1 MEKNDDSGEK
11 VLQNQTLK
19 GKESAEEE
27 GESVC
32 GGGGGVSE
40 WDGEGVRTGRG
51 PEASYQMST
60 HSLEALAEATLSSV
74 TNLKWWRLQPPVT

>member
-1 MEKNDDSGEK
+1 MEKKKNDDSGEK

-27 GESVC
+27 GESVW
-32 GGGGGVSE
+32 GGGGASE

-60 HSLEALAEATLSSV
+60 HSLEALAEPSA
-74 TNLKWWRLQPPVT
+74 R